1 MIFLRLVGLVILAL
15 QEIFHIA
22 LLICIYNEAKST
34 KSIPFPL
41 PPGLKIISDPR
52 LVTNA
57 TINDFLFENIAN
69 WNTNIS

>member
-15 QEIFHIA
+15 QEIFHIV
-22 LLICIYNEAKST
+22 LLICVYNEAKST

-41 PPGLKIISDPR
+41 PPGLKILPDLR

-57 TINDFLFENIAN
+57 TINDFLFGNIAN